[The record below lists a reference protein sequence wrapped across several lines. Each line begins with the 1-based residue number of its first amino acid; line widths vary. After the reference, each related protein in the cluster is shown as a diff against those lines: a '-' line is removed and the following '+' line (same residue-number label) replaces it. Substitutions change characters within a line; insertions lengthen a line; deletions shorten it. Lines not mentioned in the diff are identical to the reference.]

1 MYSHRSTARPLS
13 AALLLAVLFTAPATA
28 SADVTGVGATPGSA
42 LERLLQTE
50 PAKIG
55 TLTVEAG
62 PLRNL
67 YQARKYAPLWPAGP
81 RRDTLLAALAS
92 SSRDGLDGY
101 VTPAITERLT
111 VAADDPRALELDV
124 LLTDAL
130 LRYADDLSQGRIDP
144 ADAGHLWQHRRPDV
158 DPAAM
163 VRSLVEGE
171 DLQAALDSLAPAYPA
186 YRKLRD
192 ALPRLRDLQKAGG
205 WPQVPAVGKDSIKPG
220 MEHAEVIPAVRK
232 RLTVTGEFTG
242 ADKDSPVLDAEL
254 VEAVKRFQATH
265 GQESD
270 GVVGRGTA
278 AAMSVTVD
286 QRIDQV
292 IANLERWRWLPRKLE
307 ALHLF
312 VNIGAQELRLVK
324 DGETLLQTRVVVGK
338 PTHRTVAFKAAVSS
352 ITLNPPWNVPD
363 SIATKEILP
372 ELKRNPDY
380 LVENRLKIVGAFP
393 ADRPESEGL
402 GIDWHSYSRFPYQLR
417 QVPGRDNSLGVIK
430 FNMPNS
436 NDIYLHDTPSKGL
449 FSRARRAFSHG
460 CVRVQDPVRLA
471 ATLIGKDDH
480 TPEAIKRRIDTGQ
493 TQTLHLSQPIPI
505 YLFYFT
511 AWVDSNGV
519 LQVRDD
525 IYDYDRGISSQ
536 LAKMRQKVVQAAK
549 N

>member
-13 AALLLAVLFTAPATA
+13 AALLLAALLVAPAA
-28 SADVTGVGATPGSA
+28 ANADVTANSGSA
-42 LERLLQTE
+42 LERLLLTE

-55 TLTVEAG
+55 TMTVEAG
-62 PLRNL
+62 PLRSL
-67 YQARKYAPLWPAGP
+67 YQARKFAPLWSAGP
-81 RRDTLLAALAS
+81 RRDTLLAVLNAAP
-92 SSRDGLDGY
+92 RDGLDGY
-101 VTPAITERLT
+101 VGAAITERLG
-111 VAADDPRALELDV
+111 AAAGDPKAMELDV

-130 LRYADDLSQGRIDP
+130 LRYADDLSQGRVEPDD
-144 ADAGHLWQHRRPDV
+144 ADHLWQHRRPDV
-158 DPAAM
+158 DTAAM
-163 VRSLVEGE
+163 VRSLVEGD
-171 DLQAALDSLAPAYPA
+171 DLQAALDALAPAYA
-186 YRKLRD
+186 EYRKLRD
-192 ALPRLRDLQKAGG
+192 VLPRLRDLQKAGG
-205 WPQVPAVGKDSIKPG
+205 WPQVPEVGKDSIKPG

-242 ADKDSPVLDAEL
+242 ADKDSPKLDDEL
-254 VEAVKRFQATH
+254 SEAVKRFQATH
-265 GQESD
+265 GLDAD
-270 GVVGRGTA
+270 GVVGRSTA
-278 AAMSVTVD
+278 AAMSITID
-286 QRIDQV
+286 QRIEQV

-307 ALHLF
+307 PLHLF
-312 VNIGAQELRLVK
+312 VNIGGQELRLVK
-324 DGETLLQTRVVVGK
+324 DGQTLLQTRVVVGK

-393 ADRPESEGL
+393 SDTPESEGL

-417 QVPGRDNSLGVIK
+417 QVPGRDNSLGVVK
-430 FNMPNS
+430 FNMPNA

-471 ATLIGKDDH
+471 ATLIGKEDY
-480 TPEAIKRRIDTGQ
+480 TPEKIKQRIDSGQ
-493 TQTLHLSQPIPI
+493 TQTVHLSQPIPI

-511 AWVDSNGV
+511 AWVDGDGV

-525 IYDYDRGISSQ
+525 IYGYDRGISSQ
-536 LAKMRQKVVQAAK
+536 LAKMRQKSVQAAK